1 MISVSKNMNVDKLD
15 DIVNKYNHV
24 YLSTTKMNLAEENSS
39 TYTDSGIENNDKDH
53 KFKAADHK
61 GMAKYNNIFAKFYFP
76 NWLEDVFVIKN
87 LKILSRGQM

>member
-61 GMAKYNNIFAKFYFP
+61 GMAKYNSIFAKFYFP